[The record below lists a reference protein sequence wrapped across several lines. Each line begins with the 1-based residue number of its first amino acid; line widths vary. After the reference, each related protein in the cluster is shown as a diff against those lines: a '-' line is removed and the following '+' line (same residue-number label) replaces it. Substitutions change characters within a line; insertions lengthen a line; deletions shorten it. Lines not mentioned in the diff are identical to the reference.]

1 MLRSSLDRRHAVRE
15 GTGKQLSLL
24 SATATLGSMTDVH
37 LEPVTAQNWR
47 DCADLTVR
55 PDQSRYV
62 AAVSYYLCLCHYGFT
77 WQPLAIVRDG
87 AVVGFYRWA
96 VDDDDA
102 SRWVGGLVV
111 AATVQRTGI
120 ARSALTALL
129 ERFERDPDCSG
140 VTLSYTPG
148 QPVGRGPV
156 RVARLPRD
164 RGDRGRRGRVV
175 ARRARTPEEPH
186 AT

>member
-1 MLRSSLDRRHAVRE
+1 
-15 GTGKQLSLL
+15 
-24 SATATLGSMTDVH
+24 MTDVH

-47 DCADLTVR
+47 DCADLSVR

-62 AAVSYYLCLCHYGFT
+62 AAVSYYLCLCHYGST

-87 AVVGFYRWA
+87 AVVGFCMWA
-96 VDDDDA
+96 VDDDA

-120 ARSALTALL
+120 ARSALL

-140 VTLSYTPG
+140 VALSYTPDNRSAADLYASLG
-148 QPVGRGPV
+148 FRETGETEDDG
-156 RVARLPRD
+156 AE
-164 RGDRGRRGRVV
+164 VV
-175 ARRARTPEEPH
+175 ARRARAPEEPH
-186 AT
+186 TT